1 MSHSPLFCTMA
12 VVAAWIL
19 SFQLVLIM
27 SAWLLRTQS
36 GEQFVAWH
44 RILTETFLKSQFQNK
59 NLSYALHIIKMER
72 KKNAANPYVFFPF
85 EGHLYIIV
93 ILLFLSQQV
102 ALMEQNCWGIITVTF
117 KVHKG
122 CRIRLSVSSLKPH
135 YFGRVFISLHSVLR
149 CGLRHY
155 GACLI

>member
-12 VVAAWIL
+12 VMETWIL
-19 SFQLVLIM
+19 SFQLVLIICLAAENPVWRAIC
-27 SAWLLRTQS
+27 SLTQDS
-36 GEQFVAWH
+36 YQNFSKKPVP
-44 RILTETFLKSQFQNK
+44 NK

-72 KKNAANPYVFFPF
+72 KKNATNPYVFFHF

-93 ILLFLSQQV
+93 IPLFLSQQV

-117 KVHKG
+117 KVCEG